1 MKKKLKSSKKII
13 EIIIQFVKKRN
24 KNYQEKVSREKG
36 KFVTTVYK
44 KPTFSGVCT
53 YFGSFLP
60 TAYKFV
66 SFIIVVAFKICSDWI
81 NFYEEISF
89 LK

>member
-1 MKKKLKSSKKII
+1 MKSSKKKI
-13 EIIIQFVKKRN
+13 EIIIQFVKKGN
-24 KNYQEKVSREKG
+24 KNYQEKVSREI
-36 KFVTTVYK
+36 TTVYK

-66 SFIIVVAFKICSDWI
+66 SFIIVVAFKICSDWT